1 MSDLLTARAQAAR
14 ECAAFY
20 VAELRGAG
28 LPAFREQLA
37 ADLAERT
44 LELGGPFDALTDA
57 YDKALRIAEGTE
69 AALRDVLAQTERER
83 DALLRE
89 KRWRECWE
97 HLHGSSAD
105 LDTKSAARRET
116 QRIALRGY
124 GQLLRAVRS
133 AVLVEGRYV
142 TMLDAARAIG
152 CSVPTLSDVERSK
165 APPFDDATTR
175 KLCAY
180 LGCDPAPLL
189 AAAAR
194 CEGVLR

>member
-1 MSDLLTARAQAAR
+1 MASDLLTARAQAAR

-83 DALLRE
+83 DALAAKVTRYLAAYDADQ
-89 KRWRECWE
+89 KA
-97 HLHGSSAD
+97 GSAVSWATYDAFKIAD
-105 LDTKSAARRET
+105 PACARAHVEAAFAARRKTRAEFEAAE
-116 QRIALRGY
+116 RVLREVGCCP
-124 GQLLRAVRS
+124 QPP
-133 AVLVEGRYV
+133 
-142 TMLDAARAIG
+142 LD
-152 CSVPTLSDVERSK
+152 
-165 APPFDDATTR
+165 
-175 KLCAY
+175 
-180 LGCDPAPLL
+180 
-189 AAAAR
+189 AAAR